1 MVGGPLCI
9 FREVL
14 RSDAENEEYESAV
27 LKWIYRYNGY
37 ERLGSALD
45 ATVGPLVTNWR
56 KAGEFPTDVGI
67 DAGAA
72 VAGLRMGRLTRPTV
86 TPPLVRSMTG

>member
-1 MVGGPLCI
+1 M
-9 FREVL
+9 L
-14 RSDAENEEYESAV
+14 RSDAEDEEYDYLV
-27 LKWIYRYNGY
+27 QKWIHGYNAY
-37 ERLGSALD
+37 SRLGSALD

-56 KAGEFPTDVGI
+56 KAGEFPADVGI